1 MRFQVP
7 WEARGPLLL
16 QVKGPGWGR
25 EILLGVDPTRPLL
38 EAHLAPP
45 LASPGEEVLLTV
57 RVRFPAEGVEVA
69 LAGRERLPLSRVE
82 GAGGELQTVYRGT
95 LSLIPEVLAA
105 AVPVSER
112 WLGLGLVVAAWQGEH
127 RVQGS
132 ARLLVDRRSP

>member
-57 RVRFPAEGVEVA
+57 RVCFPAE
-69 LAGRERLPLSRVE
+69 RV
-82 GAGGELQTVYRGT
+82 
-95 LSLIPEVLAA
+95 
-105 AVPVSER
+105 
-112 WLGLGLVVAAWQGEH
+112 
-127 RVQGS
+127 
-132 ARLLVDRRSP
+132 RLLLGEEALDLEGTDRKSTRLNSSH